1 MIYKSIFLV
10 LLLVALPYSIAEA
23 QEVRTYAKFNI
34 VDQNN
39 NQIDGPVY
47 IHSKIITEGLP
58 DRLNVMT
65 LKITNQE
72 VRVMWNPDLLIVG
85 SRVEIFASKEGYQ
98 NSEVFIFVV
107 TENTPIEGL
116 LFENTFLLTSI
127 ERSDISTRT
136 ENIPFK
142 DETLPGRD

>member
-1 MIYKSIFLV
+1 MIYKSILLI
-10 LLLVALPYSIAEA
+10 LLLVSLPYSIAEA
-23 QEVRTYAKFNI
+23 QEVRTFAKFNI

-39 NQIDGPVY
+39 SQIDGPVY
-47 IHSKIITEGLP
+47 IHSRIITENIP
-58 DRLNVMT
+58 DRINVMS
-65 LKITNQE
+65 LKVTNHE
-72 VRVMWNPDLLIVG
+72 SRVMWNPDLLSVG
-85 SRVEIFASKEGYQ
+85 SRVEIFAAKEGYQ
-98 NSEVFIFVV
+98 NSEIFIFVI

-142 DETLPGRD
+142 DEYFKIDI